1 MLPSFLSIEQS
12 LPSHLPYAERRSTV
26 LLIDN
31 DGFSYYTCYL
41 ARGLSKFVDVILY
54 GFSEE
59 SFKTTGA
66 SKEKKVKYNDIGQRL
81 PKKPSAANG
90 IITVFLLFFILLE
103 VLLREKYDIVHI
115 QDYLPTFFLFVPLLK
130 LRRKRICWTMH
141 DVEIFNFTTGLR
153 GKLQVLFLKIVSQPG
168 FTSKYADKIFVHAS
182 ALKQQ
187 LILKK
192 VDQDKISVIRFFDYR
207 YLLESRDTDIQ
218 LENYDTI
225 IEHDYVL
232 FLGNIAPWKGID
244 TLVDAIKIMRN
255 RIPQRFCI
263 LIAGEPYEGL
273 EKIDFFENLGRE
285 DTKFVK
291 RINRFIESFEIPSLV
306 NKSSFLVLPYNQLF
320 QHSASG
326 VISLAYTFA
335 KPVVI
340 ANIPSLVEYVEE
352 DKTGLIFENDNPE
365 QLANRMIEL
374 IENKSKCKEMGE
386 HAYQKLVN
394 EMSIETCCKII
405 NDIYQSI
412 VYI

>member
-1 MLPSFLSIEQS
+1 LSTEQS
-12 LPSHLPYAERRSTV
+12 LPSHVPYAGRRSRV

-41 ARGLSKFVDVILY
+41 ARGLSKFADVILY

-66 SKEKKVKYNDIGQRL
+66 SKEKKVKYNDIRQRL
-81 PKKPSAANG
+81 PKKPSALNG

-103 VLLREKYDIVHI
+103 LLLKEKYDIVHI
-115 QDYLPTFFLFVPLLK
+115 QDYLPSFFLFVPFLK

-141 DVEIFNFTTGLR
+141 DVEIFKFTTGLR

-182 ALKQQ
+182 TLKQQ

-207 YLLESRDTDIQ
+207 YLLESIDTDTQ
-218 LENYDTI
+218 LEICDTFV
-225 IEHDYVL
+225 ENEYVL

-244 TLVDAIKIMRN
+244 TLVDAVKIMRN
-255 RIPQRFCI
+255 RIRQSFCI
-263 LIAGEPYEGL
+263 VIAGEPYEGL
-273 EKIDFFENLGRE
+273 KKIDFFENLGRE

-291 RINRFIESFEIPSLV
+291 RINRFIKNFEIPSLV
-306 NKSSFLVLPYNQLF
+306 SRSLFLVLPYNELF

-326 VISLAYTFA
+326 VIPLAYTFA

-340 ANIPSLVEYVEE
+340 SNIPSLVEYVEA

-374 IENKSKCKEMGE
+374 IENKSKCKEMGD

-394 EMSIETCCKII
+394 EMSMETCCKII
-405 NDIYQSI
+405 NDNYQSI
-412 VYI
+412 ACV

>member
-1 MLPSFLSIEQS
+1 MLPSFLSIEEL
-12 LPSHLPYAERRSTV
+12 LPSHLPDVGKRSTV

-66 SKEKKVKYNDIGQRL
+66 SKEKNVKYNDIGQRL
-81 PKKPSAANG
+81 PKTPSAANG
-90 IITVFLLFFILLE
+90 FITVFLLFFILLE
-103 VLLREKYDIVHI
+103 LLIREKYDIVHI

-130 LRRKRICWTMH
+130 LRRKRICWTVH
-141 DVEIFNFTTGLR
+141 DVEIFSFTPGFR
-153 GKLQVLFLKIVSQPG
+153 GKLQVLFLNIVSQPG
-168 FTSKYADKIFVHAS
+168 LMSKYADKIFVHAS
-182 ALKQQ
+182 TLKQQ

-192 VDQDKISVIRFFDYR
+192 VDQGKIAVIRFFDYR
-207 YLLESRDTDIQ
+207 YLLESRNSDTQ

-225 IEHDYVL
+225 EENEYIL

-244 TLVDAIKIMRN
+244 TLLDAIKIMRD
-255 RIPQRFCI
+255 RIPQSFCI

-273 EKIDFFENLGRE
+273 KKIDFFENLRAE

-291 RINRFIESFEIPSLV
+291 RISRFIKNYEIPSLV
-306 NKSSFLVLPYNQLF
+306 SRSSFLVLPYNKLF

-326 VISLAYTFA
+326 VIPLAYTFA

-340 ANIPSLVEYVEE
+340 SNLPSLVEYVEE
-352 DKTGLIFENDNPE
+352 DKTGLIFENDNRE

-374 IENKSKCKEMGE
+374 IKNKSKCKEMGE